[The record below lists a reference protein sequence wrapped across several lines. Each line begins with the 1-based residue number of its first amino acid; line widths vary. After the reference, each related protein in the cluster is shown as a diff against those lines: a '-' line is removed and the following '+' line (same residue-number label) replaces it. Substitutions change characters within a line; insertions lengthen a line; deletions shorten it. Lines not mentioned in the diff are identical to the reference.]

1 MFNFNFLKLTRVGGW
16 INLLNIK
23 LFYDIANYY
32 KKKVNILEIGTHH
45 GRSLIPLI
53 KGSNYINQVLI
64 IDIFEKQK
72 LNISKSG
79 KGNIKIFLKNLKKF
93 NIDSSLIQIINDTSI
108 NYNKYLKQI
117 NKIGYF
123 DIIHIDGGHN
133 KKAVKNDMK
142 LARKFSNE
150 NTIFILDD
158 IFNPSF
164 PEVINAFLDENKNY
178 KPIFISDQ
186 KIFFTKSIKTL
197 KKIQKYLFKKK
208 NYNKKKVLFF
218 NKETFYIF
226 EESKYFKNYLINKI
240 ENLKSLFESKY
251 HF

>member
-108 NYNKYLKQI
+108 NYNKYLKQLH
-117 NKIGYF
+117 KIGYF
-123 DIIHIDGGHN
+123 DSKGVAHFN
-133 KKAVKNDMK
+133 KKCRN
-142 LARKFSNE
+142 S
-150 NTIFILDD
+150 
-158 IFNPSF
+158 
-164 PEVINAFLDENKNY
+164 
-178 KPIFISDQ
+178 
-186 KIFFTKSIKTL
+186 L
-197 KKIQKYLFKKK
+197 KA
-208 NYNKKKVLFF
+208 
-218 NKETFYIF
+218 
-226 EESKYFKNYLINKI
+226 
-240 ENLKSLFESKY
+240 
-251 HF
+251 